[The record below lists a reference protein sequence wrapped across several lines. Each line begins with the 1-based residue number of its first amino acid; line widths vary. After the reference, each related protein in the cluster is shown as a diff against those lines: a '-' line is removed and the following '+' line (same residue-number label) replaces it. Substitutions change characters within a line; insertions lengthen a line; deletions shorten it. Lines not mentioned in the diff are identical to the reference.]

1 MIRRQSMKLTSFGKG
16 FGGRRN
22 TTASGRKDNV
32 AKIKVEKSSGNVYQD
47 LGFAE
52 ASTELAKAELARRIS
67 EIIEQRGLTQAQAAK
82 ALGVDQPK
90 VSALARGRLGGFS
103 TERLFKFLNALDR
116 EVEIVVR
123 PVRRKHSATV
133 WVRWKRREDLRGR

>member
-1 MIRRQSMKLTSFGKG
+1 M
-16 FGGRRN
+16 
-22 TTASGRKDNV
+22 
-32 AKIKVEKSSGNVYQD
+32 AKIKVEKSSGNVYED
-47 LGFAE
+47 LGFTE

-67 EIIEQRGLTQAQAAK
+67 EVIEQRGLTQAEAAK
-82 ALGVDQPK
+82 VLGVDQPK

-123 PVRRKHSATV
+123 PVRRKHSAG
-133 WVRWKRREDLRGR
+133 VRVSS